1 MSAFSLYLCLNLL
14 SLLIQAAWPWSWMVR
29 PVAWQPVTLQWCVFS
44 VHYSVG

>member
-14 SLLIQAAWPWSWMVR
+14 SLLIQAAWPWSFIVR
-29 PVAWQPVTLQWCVFS
+29 LVTWQPVTLHCCVFS